1 MKFLGNKRLCK
12 LSVERYFLT
21 MKKYILEKIKKGEQI
36 IFFGGDHAST
46 SVIWSNIIQTDK
58 EMAVIIFDAHNDY
71 GDTVNGYYNTNI
83 LDHAERYFK

>member
-1 MKFLGNKRLCK
+1 
-12 LSVERYFLT
+12 
-21 MKKYILEKIKKGEQI
+21 MKKIYIRKNKEGGTNN
-36 IFFGGDHAST
+36 FFGGDHAST